1 MKTTSKLVS
10 ALLIL
15 VLIFTYI
22 GCSKDDNGNNNSN
35 DNRELEFG
43 DGVNLD
49 EFAIDEGEI
58 GINISSRDMARK
70 GHTAITAAISVT
82 SSIGDY
88 DQEVQF
94 ETFSNIASLSF
105 KNEDLTE
112 EAEAELREGVP
123 LIIDIL
129 DENGNVLATEEIS
142 KQSFTSNPSQIEIN
156 SNHLEDL
163 YKTVN
168 LKEDII
174 YFVQLVEENNT
185 QIFGAPNSKQF
196 PTGGNNVRSPIFI
209 DKLTDLDYT
218 SDETEKFTAYT
229 FKKVPGK
236 EDEDIYSMSVH
247 DGSDIHY
254 AYISN
259 DLKLNIQTKANLEND
274 GGNADVENRLNFQFK
289 IEKIEPG
296 LYTFTPQSTGIPIG
310 YSTSG
315 GSGGRLFSS
324 SEVEPIF
331 FRILSFDID
340 WDIVALDTRFMQPI
354 LPPSNTASEFNQ
366 KIRNCSSGTQST
378 TIGESLTLETKSI
391 VGWEESMSVSSSRDH
406 SISVTVEA
414 EVSTELFGTG
424 GSLKTSITEDYAF
437 STSRTSV
444 STTSEAFEKTE
455 SKNIFIERTQEIPP
469 KTVILV
475 ADIYQ
480 SYENVRI
487 PFVKRFRIKGRY
499 QENDIPLT
507 GNEILTQFTFNNFTG
522 VVTNIQQD
530 FIEVTVRGTNV
541 INNLI
546 DTETISEN
554 VEGGC
559 DD

>member
-1 MKTTSKLVS
+1 
-10 ALLIL
+10 
-15 VLIFTYI
+15 
-22 GCSKDDNGNNNSN
+22 
-35 DNRELEFG
+35 
-43 DGVNLD
+43 
-49 EFAIDEGEI
+49 
-58 GINISSRDMARK
+58 
-70 GHTAITAAISVT
+70 
-82 SSIGDY
+82 
-88 DQEVQF
+88 
-94 ETFSNIASLSF
+94 
-105 KNEDLTE
+105 
-112 EAEAELREGVP
+112 
-123 LIIDIL
+123 
-129 DENGNVLATEEIS
+129 
-142 KQSFTSNPSQIEIN
+142 
-156 SNHLEDL
+156 
-163 YKTVN
+163 
-168 LKEDII
+168 
-174 YFVQLVEENNT
+174 
-185 QIFGAPNSKQF
+185 
-196 PTGGNNVRSPIFI
+196 
-209 DKLTDLDYT
+209 
-218 SDETEKFTAYT
+218 
-229 FKKVPGK
+229 
-236 EDEDIYSMSVH
+236 
-247 DGSDIHY
+247 
-254 AYISN
+254 
-259 DLKLNIQTKANLEND
+259 
-274 GGNADVENRLNFQFK
+274 
-289 IEKIEPG
+289 
-296 LYTFTPQSTGIPIG
+296 
-310 YSTSG
+310 
-315 GSGGRLFSS
+315 
-324 SEVEPIF
+324 
-331 FRILSFDID
+331 
-340 WDIVALDTRFMQPI
+340 MQPI